1 MLRPSSARRLVNL
14 RSLVAAFAGRDIGRS
29 GVAALL
35 GCSLS
40 ASRNY
45 LAELLDAGVVH
56 SQPVRQSDGGGDRIQ
71 YRLSADPR
79 AVRDFL
85 ASLAVPDGAADC
97 RAADPARIQRM
108 WRDADFFLAAGHAPA
123 RRDPL
128 VAALFGAAG
137 RS

>member
-1 MLRPSSARRLVNL
+1 MLRPSSARRLANL
-14 RSLVAAFAGRDIGRS
+14 RSLVVAFAARDIGRA

-45 LAELLDAGVVH
+45 LAELLDAGVVLSH
-56 SQPVRQSDGGGDRIQ
+56 AVRQSDGCGDRTL
-71 YRLSADPR
+71 YRLSADPL
-79 AVRDFL
+79 AVHDFL
-85 ASLAVPDGAADC
+85 AGLAEPDGTAGPNL
-97 RAADPARIQRM
+97 ADPQHVRRM
-108 WRDADFFLAAGHAPA
+108 WRDADFFLTAGHAPA

-137 RS
+137 HS